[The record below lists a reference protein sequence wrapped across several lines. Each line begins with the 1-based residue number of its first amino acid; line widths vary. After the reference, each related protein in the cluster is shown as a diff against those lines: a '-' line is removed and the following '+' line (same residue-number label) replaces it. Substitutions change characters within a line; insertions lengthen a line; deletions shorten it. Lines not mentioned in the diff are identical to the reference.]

1 VRIQVSVRVWVPP
14 NHRRSSARMV
24 RVYIQMKRHS
34 ADGDETAGHSGK
46 APNVIA
52 RGVADLEVSSGSL

>member
-1 VRIQVSVRVWVPP
+1 MTVRVWVPP

-24 RVYIQMKRHS
+24 RVYIEMKRPS
-34 ADGDETAGHSGK
+34 ADGGETSGGHEGK
-46 APNVIA
+46 PASVIA